1 MTGAG
6 RYTIAAS
13 ATSAETSDFTAIGRQ
28 IDRGASTI
36 SQTSGFS
43 ASGGLK
49 WEVIQN
55 PDTTWTQLTKEQ
67 AA

>member
-1 MTGAG
+1 M
-6 RYTIAAS
+6 S
-13 ATSAETSDFTAIGRQ
+13 AIGTQ

-43 ASGGLK
+43 SGGGLK

>member
-1 MTGAG
+1 M
-6 RYTIAAS
+6 S
-13 ATSAETSDFTAIGRQ
+13 AIGRQ
-28 IDRGASTI
+28 IDRGKVSAFPDGEE
-36 SQTSGFS
+36 QELSGFS

-49 WEVIQN
+49 WEVIQK